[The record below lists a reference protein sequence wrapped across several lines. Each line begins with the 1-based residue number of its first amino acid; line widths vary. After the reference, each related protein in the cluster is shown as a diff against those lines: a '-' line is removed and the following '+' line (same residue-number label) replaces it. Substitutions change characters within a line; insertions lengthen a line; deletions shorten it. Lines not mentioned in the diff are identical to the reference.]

1 MINSDAVLTD
11 EEIRQQIINLLKAY
25 HKKSDIAPT
34 LSRIFDQ
41 MRVGRTRF
49 DKQVDIL
56 TSDGRIESRTAGTAG
71 HTYFRLVGSC
81 AEWPTARTDVV
92 MAL

>member
-11 EEIRQQIINLLKAY
+11 DEIRQQIIELLKAY

-49 DKQVDIL
+49 DKAAD
-56 TSDGRIESRTAGTAG
+56 ESAKKSEMIYGKSGPSR
-71 HTYFRLVGSC
+71 HRR
-81 AEWPTARTDVV
+81 EDRDDDK
-92 MAL
+92 